1 MSESFATLLDES
13 LETLDMKQG
22 SIVSGVV
29 LDVDKDWVTVHVGLK
44 SEGIISLDEFR
55 DNDGNTDINVGD
67 DVEVALEAVED
78 GYGETRIS
86 REKARK
92 ISTWKMLEDAL
103 ESGEFVTGKIH
114 NRVKGG
120 FSVEVE
126 VVKAFLPGSL
136 VDVRPVKEAPDIE
149 NTVQEFKVIKLD
161 YKRNNVVLS
170 RKAVLEKNNSAVK
183 IELLKNLDEGQ
194 IIKGVVKNI
203 TDYGAFVDLGGIDG
217 LLHITDIS
225 WSRVTNPSEHLTIG
239 EEIDVKVLSF
249 DKEKLR
255 VSLGLKQIQNDPWEN
270 VESNYSVGG
279 IYEAQVSNITD
290 YGCFAQ
296 LEEGIEGLIHL
307 SELDWTSKNIHPS
320 KVVDMDQKI
329 KVMILEIDNDKR
341 RISLGLKQLTENPW
355 ENVKDHYEISKDY
368 ECSVSNISDLGVSL
382 SMNTDHDGFIPTN
395 ELSWLKKPPHPS
407 KIVQT
412 NDKLKVKVLE
422 IDDEKSRL
430 GCSLK
435 QLKNKI
441 LNQVPGTAEASD
453 QEYRITDLAIDFA
466 EDVPKLSENK
476 INEIVQI
483 AEQNGAIAKVSS
495 IHVNCWIGTHNKL
508 TTSLKMLKQNFGL
521 SDNEIQNNVV
531 FIGDSPNDSTMFG
544 FFKNSVGVAN
554 VVELISSIENQPN
567 KSQTDQ

>member
-1 MSESFATLLDES
+1 MSESFSALLDKS

-29 LDVDKDWVTVHVGLK
+29 LDIDKDWVTVHVGLK

-55 DNDGNTDINVGD
+55 DNEGKVDINVGD

-92 ISTWKMLEDAL
+92 LSTWKMLEEAL
-103 ESGEFVTGKIH
+103 ETGEFVTGKIH

-120 FSVEVE
+120 FAVEVE

-136 VDVRPVKEAPDIE
+136 VDVRPLKEAPDIE
-149 NTVQEFKVIKLD
+149 NTIQEFKVIKLD

-183 IELLKNLDEGQ
+183 VELLKNLDEGQ
-194 IIKGVVKNI
+194 IVKGIVKNI
-203 TDYGAFVDLGGIDG
+203 TDYGAFIDLGGLDG

-225 WSRVTNPSEHLTIG
+225 WSRVTDPSEHLNVG

-279 IYEAQVSNITD
+279 IYEAEVSNITD

-320 KVVDMDQKI
+320 KVVEMDQKI
-329 KVMILEIDNDKR
+329 KVMILEIDHDKR
-341 RISLGLKQLTENPW
+341 RISLGLKQTKPNPW
-355 ENVKDHYEISKDY
+355 TDF
-368 ECSVSNISDLGVSL
+368 SNKYGIGDKVEGNIKSITDFGIFVGLEGDIDGLIHLSDISDDEDPKESL
-382 SMNTDHDGFIPTN
+382 DSY
-395 ELSWLKKPPHPS
+395 KKDQ
-407 KIVQT
+407 KLECIVF
-412 NDKLKVKVLE
+412 
-422 IDDEKSRL
+422 
-430 GCSLK
+430 
-435 QLKNKI
+435 
-441 LNQVPGTAEASD
+441 
-453 QEYRITDLAIDFA
+453 AIDA
-466 EDVPKLSENK
+466 ERERISLKLSE
-476 INEIVQI
+476 
-483 AEQNGAIAKVSS
+483 
-495 IHVNCWIGTHNKL
+495 
-508 TTSLKMLKQNFGL
+508 
-521 SDNEIQNNVV
+521 
-531 FIGDSPNDSTMFG
+531 
-544 FFKNSVGVAN
+544 
-554 VVELISSIENQPN
+554 
-567 KSQTDQ
+567 

>member
-1 MSESFATLLDES
+1 MSESFSALLDES
-13 LETLDMKQG
+13 LNNLDMQPG

-55 DNDGNTDINVGD
+55 NNEGTIDIEVGD
-67 DVEVALEAVED
+67 EVEVALEAVED

-92 ISTWKMLEDAL
+92 ISTWKMLEEAL
-103 ESGEFVTGKIH
+103 ETGEFVTGKIH

-120 FSVEVE
+120 FAVEVD

-149 NTVQEFKVIKLD
+149 NTVQDFKVIKLD

-170 RKAVLEKNNSAVK
+170 RKAVLEKNNSEVK

-194 IIKGVVKNI
+194 IVKGTVKNI
-203 TDYGAFVDLGGIDG
+203 TDYGAFIDLGGLDG

-225 WSRVTNPSEHLTIG
+225 WSRVINPSEHLNLG

-270 VESNYSVGG
+270 VESSYSIGG
-279 IYEAQVSNITD
+279 IYEAIVSNITD

-320 KVVDMDQKI
+320 NVVEIDQKI
-329 KVMILEIDNDKR
+329 KVMILEIDYDKR
-341 RISLGLKQLTENPW
+341 RISLGLKQTKSNPW
-355 ENVKDHYEISKDY
+355 TEFANKYSIGDPVEGKIKSTTDFGIFVGLEGDIDGLIHLSDISEDEDPKKALEEFKKD
-368 ECSVSNISDLGVSL
+368 
-382 SMNTDHDGFIPTN
+382 
-395 ELSWLKKPPHPS
+395 
-407 KIVQT
+407 Q
-412 NDKLKVKVLE
+412 KLKCIVFAVDSE
-422 IDDEKSRL
+422 RERI
-430 GCSLK
+430 SL
-435 QLKNKI
+435 
-441 LNQVPGTAEASD
+441 
-453 QEYRITDLAIDFA
+453 
-466 EDVPKLSENK
+466 KLSE
-476 INEIVQI
+476 
-483 AEQNGAIAKVSS
+483 
-495 IHVNCWIGTHNKL
+495 
-508 TTSLKMLKQNFGL
+508 
-521 SDNEIQNNVV
+521 
-531 FIGDSPNDSTMFG
+531 
-544 FFKNSVGVAN
+544 
-554 VVELISSIENQPN
+554 
-567 KSQTDQ
+567 